1 MGGYGS
7 GRCSNKPKIED
18 CNSLDANQLQRNG
31 CLENGWN
38 GTMTWSRNGVKIS
51 SIGIHASNNSLH
63 LSYCTKEY
71 GTVSQSV
78 TIERLPC
85 RFGGSR
91 AYFRCKCNK
100 RVVKLYSAGK
110 HFRCRHCYHLSYSSK
125 NESQWDRALRQRNK
139 QRRRLS
145 RNIGL
150 EACMAQKPK
159 GMWWKTYQRLQERA
173 CEAEQRS
180 DREFIMMARRLVKIG
195 WFLRIIGHFTKKILW

>member
-7 GRCSNKPKIED
+7 GRRSDKPKVEECSSI
-18 CNSLDANQLQRNG
+18 DANQLNRGG
-31 CLENGWN
+31 CLKSGWC
-38 GTMTWSRNGVKIS
+38 GTTTWSRNGVKAS
-51 SIGIHASNNSLH
+51 SIGIHTSTDSLH
-63 LSYCTKEY
+63 LSYCTEEY

-91 AYFRCKCNK
+91 AYFTCNCSK

-110 HFRCRHCYHLSYSSK
+110 HFLCRHCYNLRYSSK

-150 EACMAQKPK
+150 EVSMAQKPK
-159 GMWWKTYQRLQERA
+159 GMWWRTYQRLQERA
-173 CEAEQRS
+173 YEAERRS
-180 DREFIMMARRLVKIG
+180 DDEFIVMAQRLVKLG
-195 WFLRIIGHFTKKILW
+195 

>member
-7 GRCSNKPKIED
+7 GRRSDNPKIED

-31 CLENGWN
+31 CLKNGWN
-38 GTMTWSRNGVKIS
+38 GVISWTRNGKKFS
-51 SIGIHASNNSLH
+51 TIGMRATANYLH
-63 LSYCTKEY
+63 LSYCTEEY

-100 RVVKLYSAGK
+100 RVVKLYSVGK
-110 HFRCRHCYHLSYSSK
+110 HFRCRHCFRLPYSSK
-125 NESQWDRALRQRNK
+125 NESHWDRALRQRNK

-150 EACMAQKPK
+150 EASMGQKPK
-159 GMWWKTYQRLQERA
+159 GMWWRTYHRLQERA
-173 CEAEQRS
+173 YEAEQRS
-180 DREFIMMARRLVKIG
+180 DGEFIVMARRLVKLG
-195 WFLRIIGHFTKKILW
+195 

>member
-7 GRCSNKPKIED
+7 GRRSTKPKIED
-18 CNSLDANQLQRNG
+18 CNSLDANQLNRGG
-31 CLENGWN
+31 CLKSGWC
-38 GTMTWSRNGVKIS
+38 GTTTWSRNGEKIS
-51 SIGIHASNNSLH
+51 STGMCASTNSLN
-63 LSYCTKEY
+63 LSYYSKQY
-71 GTVSQSV
+71 GAVKQFI
-78 TIERLPC
+78 TIERRPC

-100 RVVKLYSAGK
+100 RVVKLYAAGK
-110 HFRCRHCYHLSYSSK
+110 HFLCRHCYHLPYSSK
-125 NESQWDRALRQRNK
+125 NESHWDRALRQRNK

-159 GMWWKTYQRLQERA
+159 GMWWRTYQRLQERA

-180 DREFIMMARRLVKIG
+180 DREFIMMARRLVKIV
-195 WFLRIIGHFTKKILW
+195 